1 MVILL
6 PPMCFFS
13 AFFFF
18 LNSLRGRKA
27 RGFIT
32 LGREN
37 LSAAVVDTIWV
48 AMFFFLFK
56 KKKLGKLIFVA
67 IKISTY

>member
-1 MVILL
+1 MLL
-6 PPMCFFS
+6 FRFL
-13 AFFFF
+13 FFF

-27 RGFIT
+27 GGFIT